1 MNQED
6 FTFINYTRYFNY
18 KDSFTIMSDIANR
31 QDCTIQLQEAT
42 VVWLVEIWKK
52 NSALD
57 HSVEQHK
64 DFRVT

>member
-52 NSALD
+52 I
-57 HSVEQHK
+57 
-64 DFRVT
+64 DFYAFAFFQLIVL